1 MAGMPGNRRA
11 ARVAVIGCLF
21 AILTSMN
28 VPTVAQAASQKE
40 PVPVHS
46 LLPAQVVLNQVPGN
60 VPYVDGADNAKWPD
74 IVSQS
79 AVVMDMDT
87 GTVVYG
93 KNPLALH
100 YPASITKIM
109 TALLALKLGHLN
121 DVLTASQNAVNQPPD
136 KLYLEVGEQEELRPL
151 LTAML
156 LDSANDVAVEI
167 AEHYGGSVAHFAQ
180 MMNAE
185 AKALGA
191 QHTHFVN
198 PSGLP
203 NPDHTTTAY
212 DMAVITR
219 AAMQEP
225 EFRTIVD
232 TKYDNW
238 QGRAWHARLVNL
250 NRMLFT
256 YPGAIGVKTGF
267 TSVAHETLV
276 VAARRGATTF
286 LAVLMDCPTDAQIRA
301 DATALLN
308 YAFAHYET
316 QRVLPA
322 HHVVGTVV
330 GADGADP
337 VATALPV
344 LATVSLG
351 APMRVASKVG
361 YAAPQ
366 AVTAADTRVGAL
378 HLVSSSGNAIGEVP
392 LVVEKPYTPVPRPMV
407 WPRNAAIAACVVV
420 ILTVLLYWRRKVV
433 RRRRARA
440 ALVAKAQP
448 WRAGWE
454 LAKRD
459 GPR

>member
-1 MAGMPGNRRA
+1 MPANRRA
-11 ARVAVIGCLF
+11 ARVAVIGCL
-21 AILTSMN
+21 IPVLTSLCI
-28 VPTVAQAASQKE
+28 PSWAHAATQNE
-40 PVPVHS
+40 PVHTHS
-46 LLPAQVVLNQVPGN
+46 LIPAQVVLNQRPGS
-60 VPYVDGADNAKWPD
+60 VPYIDGVDNAKWPS

-109 TALLALKLGHLN
+109 TALLALKLGHLT

-136 KLYLEVGEQEELRPL
+136 KLYLEVGEQEELGPL
-151 LTAML
+151 LTAMM

-167 AEHYGGSVAHFAQ
+167 AEHYGGSVARFAQ

-191 QHTHFVN
+191 DHTHFVN
-198 PSGLP
+198 PNGLP

-225 EFRTIVD
+225 EFRKIVD

-238 QGRAWHARLVNL
+238 QGEAWHARLVNL

-276 VAARRGATTF
+276 VAARRGTTTF

-316 QRVLPA
+316 QTVSPA
-322 HHVVGTVV
+322 DKVVGSVM
-330 GADGADP
+330 GKAGADP
-337 VATALPV
+337 VVTALPV
-344 LATVSLG
+344 LGTVPLG
-351 APMRVASKVG
+351 APMQVASKPV

-366 AVTAADTRVGAL
+366 TPMAASGRIGEL
-378 HLVSSSGNAIGEVP
+378 RLLSSSGQQIGEVP
-392 LVVEKPYTPVPRPMV
+392 LVLEKPYQSVPQPVV
-407 WPRNAAIAACVVV
+407 WPRNAGIAAGILVVLS
-420 ILTVLLYWRRKVV
+420 ILLYWRRKVV

-440 ALVAKAQP
+440 ALIAKAQP
-448 WRAGWE
+448 WRVGWE
-454 LAKRD
+454 LAKRE
-459 GPR
+459 RR